1 MPRKHHN
8 LFDGIASFQ
17 ALREASRRAL
27 LGKRRKPGAAAF
39 QAGLERELLRLE
51 RQLLSATY
59 KPGRYLEI
67 QVHDPKPRMVSAA
80 PFRDRVVHHAAH
92 DVIAPI
98 FECGFIDHSFANRV
112 GKGTH
117 AAVSAFE
124 RYRDRFRYV
133 LRCDIFRYFPAI
145 DHAVLKADLRRRIS
159 CERTLRLLDLII
171 DGSNAQ
177 EPVELYFPGDD
188 LFSPMVRRRGL
199 PIGNLTS
206 QFFANVYLNPFDHF
220 VTERL
225 GAPYLRYVDDFA
237 LFANDA
243 SKLEE
248 WRDRIST
255 FLAGRRLRLHPRKT
269 FIAGTEEAAEFLG
282 IVLLPRGRRRL
293 PEANVQRFRNRLRGI
308 GDRLAAGSITQD
320 DAQARLRAWVA
331 HAAHADTFRLRQAI
345 FTQTKAPTGAAS
357 DWGLTDPVT
366 PRPSRRLLEQQSMES
381 PLGEPQQ
388 EQRNEPEQ
396 QCRVPRGEHASMP
409 ELRWSRSSGESRGC
423 VQGLP

>member
-1 MPRKHHN
+1 VPRKHHN
-8 LFDGIASFQ
+8 LFGRIASFQ
-17 ALREASRRAL
+17 ALREAARRAF

-51 RQLLSATY
+51 RQLLSAIY

-80 PFRDRVVHHAAH
+80 PFRDRVVHHAVH
-92 DVIAPI
+92 EVIAPL
-98 FECGFIDHSFANRV
+98 FESGFIEHSFANRT

-117 AAVSAFE
+117 AAVRTFE
-124 RYRDRFRYV
+124 KYRDRFRYV

-145 DHAVLKADLRRRIS
+145 DHAVLKMDLRRRIA
-159 CERTLRLLDLII
+159 CERTLWLLDLIV

-188 LFSPMVRRRGL
+188 LFAPVARCRGL

-206 QFFANVYLNPFDHF
+206 QFFANVYLNPLDHF

-243 SKLEE
+243 AKLDE
-248 WRDRIST
+248 WRARIST
-255 FLAGRRLRLHPRKT
+255 FLEGRRLRLHPRKT
-269 FIAGTEEAAEFLG
+269 FIAETSEAAEFLG
-282 IVLLPRGRRRL
+282 LVLLDGGQRRL

-308 GDRLAAGSITQD
+308 GDRLVAGSMTPD
-320 DAQARLRAWVA
+320 DARVRIRAWVA
-331 HAAHADTFRLRQAI
+331 HAAHTDSFRLRQAI
-345 FTQTKAPTGAAS
+345 FTQAQAPTGAES
-357 DWGLTDPVT
+357 DWGLTDPVSA
-366 PRPSRRLLEQQSMES
+366 RPSRRFLEQQSMES

-388 EQRNEPEQ
+388 GHRNKPEQ
-396 QCRVPRGEHASMP
+396 QHGVPRGEHASMP
-409 ELRWSRSSGESRGC
+409 ELRWSRPSGESRGC
-423 VQGLP
+423 VQGLS

>member
-1 MPRKHHN
+1 MPRKHN
-8 LFDGIASFQ
+8 DLFGQIAAFQ
-17 ALREASRRAL
+17 ALREAARRAL

-59 KPGRYLEI
+59 KPGRYLELH
-67 QVHDPKPRMVSAA
+67 VRDPKPRMVSAA
-80 PFRDRVVHHAAH
+80 PFRDRVVHHAVH
-92 DVIAPI
+92 DVVAPL
-98 FECGFIDHSFANRV
+98 FDQGFIDHSFANRT

-117 AAVSAFE
+117 AAVRAFE
-124 RYRDRFRYV
+124 KYRDRFQYV

-159 CERTLRLLDLII
+159 CERTLGLLDVII
-171 DGSNAQ
+171 NGSNAQ

-188 LFSPMVRRRGL
+188 LFAPVTRRRGL

-206 QFFANVYLNPFDHF
+206 QFFANVYLNPLDHF

-237 LFANDA
+237 LFSNDA
-243 SKLEE
+243 VKLEE
-248 WRDRIST
+248 WSDRISE
-255 FLAGRRLRLHPRKT
+255 FLEGRRLRLHPRKT
-269 FIAGTEEAAEFLG
+269 FIAETSEAAEFLG
-282 IVLLPRGRRRL
+282 IVLRPGGRRRL

-308 GDRLAAGSITQD
+308 GDRLNAGSIAQD

-331 HAAHADTFRLRQAI
+331 HAAHTDSFRLRQAI
-345 FTQTKAPTGAAS
+345 FTQTRRPVGSAS
-357 DWGLTDPVT
+357 DWGLTDPVS
-366 PRPSRRLLEQQSMES
+366 PRQSRRLLEQQSEER
-381 PLGEPQQ
+381 PRREPQQ
-388 EQRNEPEQ
+388 GHLYKPEQ
-396 QCRVPRGEHASMP
+396 QSGVPCGEHASMP
-409 ELRWSRSSGESRGC
+409 ELRGSRPSRESRGC